1 MVTLFDM
8 SSETQLSLFANS
20 RTLSAAR
27 RHSAKNGVLEGS
39 EMARVFAWLRPNDLI
54 WNYWINNYLLGH
66 PPPAFDVLFWNA
78 DTTRLPARF
87 HSDLLKLIE
96 TNDLIKGRLKIS
108 GERIELARIKCD
120 YFAMAG
126 RTDHIT
132 PWPACYR
139 AMKFLGGQGEFVLS
153 TGGHIQSCWPRRTTP
168 RITIS
173 SLPNALKTP
182 RNGWPE
188 PAAARVAGGCI
199 GGHGYANVRD
209 RRKRPQAHWAMI
221 VIRRW
226 NRRQAL
232 ISMGDHHAQ

>member
-139 AMKFLGGQGEFVLS
+139 AMKFLGGQGVRAEHRRPYPKLLATPDNPKNHYFVASERPQDPEEWLARASRREGSWWLHWRAWIRQRSGSQKKAPS
-153 TGGHIQSCWPRRTTP
+153 TLGNDRHP
-168 RITIS
+168 
-173 SLPNALKTP
+173 AL
-182 RNGWPE
+182 E
-188 PAAARVAGGCI
+188 PAPGTYIDG
-199 GGHGYANVRD
+199 
-209 RRKRPQAHWAMI
+209 
-221 VIRRW
+221 
-226 NRRQAL
+226 
-232 ISMGDHHAQ
+232 